1 MSLYN
6 ITEVILIVLCS
17 IFILFG
23 IKGIIQSNK
32 YKKDTVTKE
41 KIISY
46 FKEKGKD
53 GINPHDIPRDIMET
67 GFITYMLEDQIL
79 KYEDGKFYLN
89 NK

>member
-1 MSLYN
+1 MDLYN
-6 ITEVILIVLCS
+6 ITEIILIVLCI

-23 IKGIIQSNK
+23 IKGIIQGNK

-53 GINPHDIPRDIMET
+53 GINPHDIPRDIMKT

>member
-23 IKGIIQSNK
+23 IKGIIQGNK

-53 GINPHDIPRDIMET
+53 GINPHDIPRDIMKT
-67 GFITYMLEDQIL
+67 GFITYMLKDQIL